1 MRQAWLFGLC
11 CGLGAVLLLA
21 LAELAPATA
30 LLVYAIPMGPFLAG
44 LMAGTGPALVAALV
58 FLLAAVTFAP
68 ASGAIL
74 FVALALPAVLL
85 CWQALQSPPQGQAA
99 GQAGGAA
106 PRWMKPGPLLGSLAA
121 GGAAIGLAA
130 QIAIGSQLEEATR
143 FLMAQMAPLTE
154 AGPGGGPQLDREQLQ
169 ALVEGSLR
177 AAPLG
182 VGILWVLVMT
192 VNGVLAQAI
201 ATSLGRSL
209 RPTPAYRQVQVPGWV
224 LYGMGGG
231 LLLGLAPEPLGQL
244 GTIVGIVLATAYLMQ
259 GLALVHAF
267 ARRTGSGRWLLVPF
281 YILFLVVGPL
291 MPFAVVVLGLVEDH
305 VRYRDREGGPV
316 GKEDE

>member
-99 GQAGGAA
+99 LPVSA
-106 PRWMKPGPLLGSLAA
+106 
-121 GGAAIGLAA
+121 
-130 QIAIGSQLEEATR
+130 
-143 FLMAQMAPLTE
+143 
-154 AGPGGGPQLDREQLQ
+154 
-169 ALVEGSLR
+169 
-177 AAPLG
+177 
-182 VGILWVLVMT
+182 
-192 VNGVLAQAI
+192 
-201 ATSLGRSL
+201 
-209 RPTPAYRQVQVPGWV
+209 RQ
-224 LYGMGGG
+224 
-231 LLLGLAPEPLGQL
+231 
-244 GTIVGIVLATAYLMQ
+244 
-259 GLALVHAF
+259 
-267 ARRTGSGRWLLVPF
+267 
-281 YILFLVVGPL
+281 
-291 MPFAVVVLGLVEDH
+291 D
-305 VRYRDREGGPV
+305 
-316 GKEDE
+316 